1 MDALAATICH
11 FDFGFPKI
19 AQRFSAGISIHSM
32 IKSVEDDRIF
42 LPSLAGLGLWLPSDP
57 SLERLGYFH
66 ERF

>member
-1 MDALAATICH
+1 MDALATATCP
-11 FDFGFPKI
+11 FDFGCPKI
-19 AQRFSAGISIHSM
+19 AQRFSAGISIHST

-66 ERF
+66 HRL